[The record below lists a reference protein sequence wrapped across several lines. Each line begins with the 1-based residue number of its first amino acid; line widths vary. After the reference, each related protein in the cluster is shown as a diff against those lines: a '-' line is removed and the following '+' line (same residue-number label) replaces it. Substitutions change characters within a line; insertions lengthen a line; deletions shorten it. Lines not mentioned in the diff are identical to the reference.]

1 MAPCRVRS
9 GHSRAED
16 DLVPVQRWNRC
27 AERGVGLWHWELWK
41 IDRLLHCRLHL
52 RQWTCDQQPQV
63 RVTSVSVV
71 PWWDLTFFLLDLYAS
86 KHESVDLQGS
96 RYLLWCGLLLTGS
109 ALGALHCRR
118 TEASGEHCCMQELSK
133 AITCLINVYVCYFTI
148 SIMDGCCPAERGRYS
163 LRKGLFFST
172 LRLAWHVRA
181 YTASESF
188 PTSIRVRTWR
198 WQILNPTVVAV
209 ARQMP

>member
-1 MAPCRVRS
+1 MCRKRRGFVAL
-9 GHSRAED
+9 RALENWPAAS
-16 DLVPVQRWNRC
+16 LQITPSPVNLWSATPSSCHIRQRC
-27 AERGVGLWHWELWK
+27 AMVGQE
-41 IDRLLHCRLHL
+41 
-52 RQWTCDQQPQV
+52 P
-63 RVTSVSVV
+63 
-71 PWWDLTFFLLDLYAS
+71 FFLLDLYAS